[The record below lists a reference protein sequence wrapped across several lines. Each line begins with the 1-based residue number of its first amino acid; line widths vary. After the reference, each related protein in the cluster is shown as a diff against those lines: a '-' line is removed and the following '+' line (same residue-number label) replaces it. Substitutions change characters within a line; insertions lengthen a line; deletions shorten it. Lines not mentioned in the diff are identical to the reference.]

1 MAPGHRLSPIT
12 STSKNVPLNAPPVSC
27 WHFQALKDN
36 FLVLQVLMLSMWEH
50 KRMVIDNF
58 SKTRIKGSMLQV
70 NHIRLSYGPR
80 LVLDDVSFTVAPG
93 EKAGLI
99 GVNGA
104 GKSSLLKIVARVQE
118 ADSSTIM
125 LPRSYGYLSQDVAH
139 DYEIAPGQGT
149 SVRNFI
155 FSSTSLNTAI
165 DTYETLTHKIAEAAN
180 DADLPIL
187 LKHFE
192 EAQDTLDRLSYYDA
206 DARAEQ
212 LVSGLNLGGVTLDR
226 QVHTLSGGQKTKLT
240 LARLLFQAPDLLLLD
255 EPTNFL
261 DVDATGWLMDFLDRY
276 KGALL
281 IISHDLDL
289 LDRSINKVLRL
300 NEFTHK
306 LEEYRGN
313 YSSYLTQVGDALAL
327 LERTKTQQEREIAR
341 LRKTSEKLRGYG
353 ATRVSQR
360 INVDKR
366 IATLEASKPHVPQA
380 SRQIKIDFPVR
391 QQSGQIVLR
400 AERLA
405 KRYGTK
411 EIFRNISFQ
420 VERGQRLV
428 VVGLNG
434 AGKTTLLRTLLGI
447 TALDAGTVT
456 MGDRVRLGYYAQEN
470 EGLEYDHTLLSEAT
484 AVLPSDSKRVRSIL
498 GRFLFSGSR
507 VFQQVGTLS
516 GGEKTRLALAK
527 MVLDGPNL
535 LVLDEPTTHL
545 DVLSRNIIGEA
556 LGDYNGTIIAVTH
569 DIDFVRY
576 LQPDTL
582 LLMPEGRMIAYSSEH
597 DELLKRA

>member
-1 MAPGHRLSPIT
+1 
-12 STSKNVPLNAPPVSC
+12 
-27 WHFQALKDN
+27 
-36 FLVLQVLMLSMWEH
+36 
-50 KRMVIDNF
+50 
-58 SKTRIKGSMLQV
+58 MLQV
-70 NHIRLSYGPR
+70 NNVSLSYGPR

-118 ADSSTIM
+118 ADSSTVM

-139 DYEIAPGQGT
+139 DYETAAGQDT

-155 FSSTSLNTAI
+155 FSSTGLNTAI
-165 DTYETLTHKIAEAAN
+165 NSYETLTHKIAEAAN

-187 LKHFE
+187 LKDFE
-192 EAQDTLDRLSYYDA
+192 QAQDTLDRLGYYDA

-212 LVSGLNLGGVTLDR
+212 LLAGLNLGGVTLDR
-226 QVHTLSGGQKTKLT
+226 QVSTLSGGQKTKLA

-261 DVDATGWLMDFLDRY
+261 DVEATAWLMDFLERY
-276 KGALL
+276 QGALL

-289 LDRSINKVLRL
+289 LDRSINKILRL

-306 LEEYRGN
+306 LEEYKGN
-313 YSSYLTQVGDALAL
+313 YSSYIKLAGDALAL
-327 LERTKTQQEREIAR
+327 MERTKTQQEREITR

-360 INVDKR
+360 IAVDKR
-366 IATLEASKPHVPQA
+366 IATLEVSKPILPQT
-380 SRQIKIDFPVR
+380 SRRIKIDFPVR

-400 AERLA
+400 ADRLA

-411 EIFRNISFQ
+411 EVFRNMSFQ

-447 TALDAGTVT
+447 TSLDTGTVS
-456 MGDRVRLGYYAQEN
+456 MGDRVHVGYYAQEN
-470 EGLEYDHTLLSEAT
+470 EGLDYDKTLLSEAT
-484 AVLPSDSKRVRSIL
+484 DVLPEDPRRVRSIL

-527 MVLDGPNL
+527 MVLAGPNL

-545 DVLSRNIIGEA
+545 DMLSRDIIGEA
-556 LGDYNGTIIAVTH
+556 LGNYNGTIIAVTH
-569 DIDFVRY
+569 DVEFVRY

-582 LLMPEGRMIAYSSEH
+582 LLMPEGRTMFYKTEH

>member
-1 MAPGHRLSPIT
+1 
-12 STSKNVPLNAPPVSC
+12 
-27 WHFQALKDN
+27 
-36 FLVLQVLMLSMWEH
+36 
-50 KRMVIDNF
+50 
-58 SKTRIKGSMLQV
+58 MLQV
-70 NHIRLSYGPR
+70 NNVSLSYGPR

-118 ADSSTIM
+118 ADSGTVM
-125 LPRSYGYLSQDVAH
+125 LPRSQGYLSQDVAH
-139 DYEIAPGQGT
+139 DYETTAGHGT

-155 FSSTSLNTAI
+155 FSSTGLNTAI

-192 EAQDTLDRLSYYDA
+192 QAQDALDRLGYYDA
-206 DARAEQ
+206 NARAEQ
-212 LVSGLNLGGVTLDR
+212 LLAGLNLGGVTLDR
-226 QVHTLSGGQKTKLT
+226 QVSTLSGGQKTKLA

-261 DVDATGWLMDFLDRY
+261 DVEATAWLMDFLERY
-276 KGALL
+276 QGALL
-281 IISHDLDL
+281 IISHDLEL
-289 LDRSINKVLRL
+289 LDRSINKILRL

-306 LEEYRGN
+306 LEEYKGN
-313 YSSYLTQVGDALAL
+313 YSSYIKLAGDALAL
-327 LERTKTQQEREIAR
+327 MERTKTQQEREITR

-360 INVDKR
+360 IAVDKR
-366 IATLEASKPHVPQA
+366 IATLEVSKPILPQT
-380 SRQIKIDFPVR
+380 SRHIKIDFPVR

-400 AERLA
+400 ADRLA

-411 EIFRNISFQ
+411 EVFRNMSFQ

-447 TALDAGTVT
+447 TSLDTGTVS
-456 MGDRVRLGYYAQEN
+456 MGDRVRIGYYAQEN
-470 EGLEYDHTLLSEAT
+470 EGLDYDKTLLSEAT
-484 AVLPSDSKRVRSIL
+484 DVLPEDPRRVRSIL

-527 MVLDGPNL
+527 MVLAGPNL

-545 DVLSRNIIGEA
+545 DMLSRDIIGEA
-556 LGDYNGTIIAVTH
+556 LGNYNGTIIAVTH
-569 DIDFVRY
+569 DVEFVRY

-582 LLMPEGRMIAYSSEH
+582 LLMPEGRTMFYKTEH

>member
-1 MAPGHRLSPIT
+1 
-12 STSKNVPLNAPPVSC
+12 
-27 WHFQALKDN
+27 
-36 FLVLQVLMLSMWEH
+36 
-50 KRMVIDNF
+50 
-58 SKTRIKGSMLQV
+58 MLQV
-70 NHIRLSYGPR
+70 NNISLSYGPR

-104 GKSSLLKIVARVQE
+104 GKSSLLKIVAGIQE
-118 ADSSTIM
+118 ADSGKVM
-125 LPRSYGYLSQDVAH
+125 LPRSFGYLSQDVAH
-139 DYEIAPGQGT
+139 ET
-149 SVRNFI
+149 SVAEGMTVRDFI
-155 FSSTSLNTAI
+155 FNSIGLDIAI
-165 DTYETLTHKIAEAAN
+165 QTYEVLTTKIAEEANAAH
-180 DADLPIL
+180 LPTL

-192 EAQDTLDRLSYYDA
+192 QAQDGLDRLGYYDG

-212 LVSGLNLGGVTLDR
+212 LVAGLKLGGVTLER
-226 QVHTLSGGQKTKLT
+226 LVQTLSGGQKTKLA

-261 DVDATGWLMDFLDRY
+261 DVEATEWLMDFLDRY
-276 KGALL
+276 KGALV

-289 LDRSINKVLRL
+289 LDRGINKVLRL

-306 LEEYRGN
+306 LEEYRGTYTN
-313 YSSYLTQVGDALAL
+313 YLTLAGDALAL
-327 LERTKTQQEREIAR
+327 MERTRKQQEREIAR

-360 INVDKR
+360 IAIDKR
-366 IATLEASKPHVPQA
+366 IATLETSKPNLPQN
-380 SRQIKIDFPVR
+380 SRRIKIDFPMR
-391 QQSGQIVLR
+391 QQSGQLVVR
-400 AERLA
+400 AEKLT
-405 KRYGTK
+405 KRYGSK

-420 VERGQRLV
+420 IERGQRMV
-428 VVGLNG
+428 IVGLNG

-447 TALDAGTVT
+447 TELNAGTVT
-456 MGDRVRLGYYAQEN
+456 LSDRVRLGYYAQEN
-470 EGLEYDHTLLSEAT
+470 EGLDYENTLLGEAT
-484 AVLPSDSKRVRSIL
+484 AVLPEDPKRVRGIL

-507 VFQQVGTLS
+507 VFQEVGTLS

-527 MVLDGPNL
+527 MVLAGPNL

-545 DVLSRNIIGEA
+545 DVLSRTIIGEA

-569 DIDFVRY
+569 DIEFVRH
-576 LQPDTL
+576 LNPSTL
-582 LLMPEGRMIAYSSEH
+582 LLMPEGKVLPYKTEH